1 MRRALLSSSDVSVLA
16 SMAIVIL
23 CTLALFLSGYAIQ
36 QRTLRDLRA
45 AIRPR
50 ETRPSPKAH
59 LPDRF
64 RTSTT
69 ELGDGT
75 VVLLESDADK
85 EAKEVERLVA
95 TAHAPSEAETT
106 PREEEEDASSDHDGR
121 REKQQQ
127 QEEGE
132 RRRASR
138 REKGN
143 KDDKAAAA
151 ARPVSQRQRAIIE
164 QLQAD
169 VAAKSWGVEHP
180 DPLKKSKVPITRAER
195 RRLIKEEISRLA
207 QSEQRVYYQRRLW

>member
-1 MRRALLSSSDVSVLA
+1 M
-16 SMAIVIL
+16 IL

-64 RTSTT
+64 RTTTT
-69 ELGDGT
+69 ELEDGT
-75 VVLLESDADK
+75 VVLVESDADK
-85 EAKEVERLVA
+85 EAKEVEQLVA
-95 TAHAPSEAETT
+95 TAHMP
-106 PREEEEDASSDHDGR
+106 EDEKASHEVKSDNAQ
-121 REKQQQ
+121 EKQRHQQQ
-127 QEEGE
+127 QQQP
-132 RRRASR
+132 ASQ
-138 REKGN
+138 KKN
-143 KDDKAAAA
+143 AV
-151 ARPVSQRQRAIIE
+151 PVSERQRTIIA

-195 RRLIKEEISRLA
+195 RRLIKEEIQRLA

>member
-64 RTSTT
+64 RTTTT
-69 ELGDGT
+69 ELEDGT
-75 VVLLESDADK
+75 VVLVESDADK
-85 EAKEVERLVA
+85 EAKEVEQLVA
-95 TAHAPSEAETT
+95 TAHMP
-106 PREEEEDASSDHDGR
+106 EDEKASHEVKSDNAQ
-121 REKQQQ
+121 EKQRHRQRHRQQQ
-127 QEEGE
+127 QQP
-132 RRRASR
+132 ASR
-138 REKGN
+138 KENAG
-143 KDDKAAAA
+143 
-151 ARPVSQRQRAIIE
+151 PVSERQRSIIA

-195 RRLIKEEISRLA
+195 RRLIKEEIQRLA

>member
-1 MRRALLSSSDVSVLA
+1 MRRAVLTSSEVSVLA
-16 SMAIVIL
+16 SITIGTCTRIPTRHMGLAPTLVL

-50 ETRPSPKAH
+50 DSRPSPKAH

-69 ELGDGT
+69 ELEDGT
-75 VVLLESDADK
+75 VVLIESDADK
-85 EAKEVERLVA
+85 EAKEVEQLVS
-95 TAHAPSEAETT
+95 TAHIPAQDRALPKNEPSHE
-106 PREEEEDASSDHDGR
+106 P
-121 REKQQQ
+121 EKQRQQ
-127 QEEGE
+127 Q
-132 RRRASR
+132 SR
-138 REKGN
+138 ESRN
-143 KDDKAAAA
+143 KDTAH
-151 ARPVSQRQRAIIE
+151 VSERQHAIIA

-180 DPLKKSKVPITRAER
+180 DPLKKSKIPITRAER
-195 RRLIKEEISRLA
+195 RRLIKEEIQRLA